1 MLSIV
6 GCLIQ
11 ILVRFDCP
19 FFLYFKE
26 SNNNNKNPNDKSNDV
41 NFFTIIQIM
50 TSIIMFLFSLLFC
63 YLTISISLLFHS
75 WSYKQ
80 TNNHRHYGNYNNN
93 NNNHRPT
100 TTTFIQK
107 RYTFSKPTTTTNI
120 NDNIIFIIDNNN
132 QKKKR
137 MTIRF
142 SENEEE
148 WIPIYQKTKKKPKK
162 KSM

>member
-1 MLSIV
+1 MIYAFFGCEYSGIIIWISNKFCVVYSRLSYSNS
-6 GCLIQ
+6 CC
-11 ILVRFDCP
+11 FDCP
-19 FFLYFKE
+19 FFVYFKE
-26 SNNNNKNPNDKSNDV
+26 SNNNNKNPNDKSIDV

-93 NNNHRPT
+93 NNNNHRPT

-107 RYTFSKPTTTTNI
+107 RY
-120 NDNIIFIIDNNN
+120 IFQTNNN
-132 QKKKR
+132 NNNNK
-137 MTIRF
+137 
-142 SENEEE
+142 
-148 WIPIYQKTKKKPKK
+148 Y
-162 KSM
+162 